1 MSLFGPFD
9 LLRHVLRKIVRVG
22 SFLATAQVEELVRL
36 SIDSVV
42 KHHLGARPRLDWPI
56 RKIVVGELAIR
67 FLRLV
72 RVDVL
77 IRHLEAGRRLND
89 DVDLL
94 VHQ

>member
-9 LLRHVLRKIVRVG
+9 LLRHVLRNIVRVG

-36 SIDSVV
+36 SVDSVV
-42 KHHLGARPRLDWPI
+42 KHLGARPRLNWPI
-56 RKIVVGELAIR
+56 RQIFVGKLAVR

-72 RVDVL
+72 RVDVF